1 MSEVT
6 VDDKAKN
13 RPVTEAG
20 TKANEYGIPY
30 IANDKEMERDYRR
43 TWWWQGEQQGSTLL
57 RVK

>member
-6 VDDKAKN
+6 VDDKATS

-20 TKANEYGIPY
+20 TKANEHGIRH
-30 IANDKEMERDYRR
+30 IANNKEMQRDSRR
-43 TWWWQGEQQGSTLL
+43 TGGWQGEQQGTTLL